1 MNKPNYYA
9 TIPADVRYNK
19 KLTPNAKLLYAEITA
34 LSQKDGSCWASN
46 KYFSKLY
53 DVSTVTISRWVSSLV
68 ENNFIN
74 REIVYK
80 KGTKEIDKRY
90 LQLCNGGIN
99 KNVNAPINKNVKD
112 NNTSINNTS
121 INISNRRK
129 DFVLNVMSFDYD
141 KNILNSFVDYWTE
154 PNKSKTKMKFELQQ
168 TWSTNLRLKTWIKNQ
183 KKWDK
188 PKKQTMSKIHQH
200 LQKNINV
207 KAKLLKQLKNETN

>member
-9 TIPADVRYNK
+9 IIPAEVRYSEN
-19 KLTPNAKLLYAEITA
+19 LTPNAKLLYAEITA

-46 KYFSKLY
+46 KYFSNLY
-53 DVSTVTISRWVSSLV
+53 NVSTVTISRWISSLV

-99 KNVNAPINKNVKD
+99 KNVNTPINKNVKD

-168 TWSTNLRLKTWIKNQ
+168 TWSTNLRLKTWAKNQ
-183 KKWDK
+183 KKWDR
-188 PKKQTMSKIHQH
+188 PKAQTMSKLDAQ
-200 LQKNINV
+200 LSQYEQAK
-207 KAKLLKQLKNETN
+207 KLL

>member
-1 MNKPNYYA
+1 MTKPNYYA
-9 TIPADVRYNK
+9 TITAEVRYSK
-19 KLTPNAKLLYAEITA
+19 KITPNAKLLYAEITA
-34 LSQKDGSCWASN
+34 LSSKDGVCWASN
-46 KYFSKLY
+46 KYFSNLY
-53 DVSTVTISRWVSSLV
+53 EVSTVTISRWVSSLV
-68 ENNFIN
+68 ENGFIN
-74 REIVYK
+74 REMIYK

-121 INISNRRK
+121 INISNRRR

-168 TWSTNLRLKTWIKNQ
+168 TWSTNLRLKNWVKNQ

-188 PKKQTMSKIHQH
+188 PKIVNKNKLTKNTETMQ
-200 LQKNINV
+200 NV
-207 KAKLLKQLKNETN
+207 LNKLNGYD

>member
-1 MNKPNYYA
+1 MTKPNYYG
-9 TIPADVRYNK
+9 TIPADVRYSEN
-19 KLTPNAKLLYAEITA
+19 LTPNAKLLYAEITA

-46 KYFSKLY
+46 KYFSNLY
-53 DVSTVTISRWVSSLV
+53 NVSTVTVSRWISSLV

-80 KGTKEIDKRY
+80 KGTKQIDKRY

-168 TWSTNLRLKTWIKNQ
+168 TWSTNLRIKTWAKNQ
-183 KKWDK
+183 KKWDR

-200 LQKNINV
+200 LQKNLNV
-207 KAKLLKQLKNETN
+207 KEKLKKQFE

>member
-1 MNKPNYYA
+1 MDKPNYYA
-9 TIPADVRYNK
+9 TITAEVRYSK

-34 LSQKDGSCWASN
+34 LSSKDGVCWASN
-46 KYFSKLY
+46 KYFSNLY
-53 DVSTVTISRWVSSLV
+53 EVSTVTISRWVSSLV
-68 ENNFIN
+68 ENGFIN
-74 REIVYK
+74 REMIYK

-168 TWSTNLRLKTWIKNQ
+168 TWSTNLRLKNWAKNQ

-188 PKKQTMSKIHQH
+188 PKVANKNKLTKNTETM
-200 LQKNINV
+200 QKVLN
-207 KAKLLKQLKNETN
+207 KLNGYD

>member
-1 MNKPNYYA
+1 MQKPNYYA
-9 TIPADVRYNK
+9 VIPAEVRYARGI
-19 KLTPNAKLLYAEITA
+19 TPNAKLLYAEITA

-46 KYFSKLY
+46 KYFAKLY
-53 DVSTVTISRWVSSLV
+53 NVSTVTISRWISSLV

-168 TWSTNLRLKTWIKNQ
+168 TWSTNLRLKTWVKNQ
-183 KKWDK
+183 KKWDR
-188 PKKQTMSKIHQH
+188 PKTQTMSKIDAQ
-200 LQKNINV
+200 LNEY
-207 KAKLLKQLKNETN
+207 LKGKEYL

>member
-9 TIPADVRYNK
+9 IIPAEVRYSEN
-19 KLTPNAKLLYAEITA
+19 LTPNAKLLYAEITA

-46 KYFSKLY
+46 KYFSNLY
-53 DVSTVTISRWVSSLV
+53 NVSTVTISRWISSLV

-99 KNVNAPINKNVKD
+99 KNVNTPINKNVKD

-168 TWSTNLRLKTWIKNQ
+168 TWSTNLRLKTWAKNQ
-183 KKWDK
+183 KKWDRPK
-188 PKKQTMSKIHQH
+188 PQKMSKLDSQ
-200 LQKNINV
+200 LSQYEQAK
-207 KAKLLKQLKNETN
+207 KLL

>member
-19 KLTPNAKLLYAEITA
+19 NLTPNSKLLYAEITA

-53 DVSTVTISRWVSSLV
+53 NVSTVTVSRWISSLV
-68 ENNFIN
+68 ENGFIN

-168 TWSTNLRLKTWIKNQ
+168 TWDTNLRLKTWAKNQ
-183 KKWDK
+183 KKWDR
-188 PKKQTMSKIHQH
+188 PKTQTMSKIHQH

-207 KAKLLKQLKNETN
+207 KERLKKQFE

>member
-1 MNKPNYYA
+1 MDKPNYYA
-9 TIPADVRYNK
+9 TITAEVRYSK
-19 KLTPNAKLLYAEITA
+19 KITPNAKLLYAEITA
-34 LSQKDGSCWASN
+34 LSSKDGVCWASN
-46 KYFSKLY
+46 KYFSNLY
-53 DVSTVTISRWVSSLV
+53 EVSTVTISRWVSSLV
-68 ENNFIN
+68 ENGFIN
-74 REIVYK
+74 REMVYK

-168 TWSTNLRLKTWIKNQ
+168 TWSTNLRLKNWTKNQ

-188 PKKQTMSKIHQH
+188 PKIVNKNKLTKNTETMQ
-200 LQKNINV
+200 NV
-207 KAKLLKQLKNETN
+207 LNKLNGYD

>member
-1 MNKPNYYA
+1 MTKPNYYA
-9 TIPADVRYNK
+9 VIPAEVRYSKN
-19 KLTPNAKLLYAEITA
+19 LTPNAKLLYAEITA
-34 LSQKDGSCWASN
+34 LSRKDGICWASN
-46 KYFSKLY
+46 KYFSNLY
-53 DVSTVTISRWVSSLV
+53 NVSTVTISRWISSLV

-74 REIVYK
+74 REIIYK
-80 KGTKEIDKRY
+80 NGTKEIDKRY

-99 KNVNAPINKNVKD
+99 NNVSTPINKNVKD

-168 TWSTNLRLKTWIKNQ
+168 TWSTNLRLKTWAKNQ
-183 KKWDK
+183 KKWDR
-188 PKKQTMSKIHQH
+188 PKAQTMSKIHQH

-207 KAKLLKQLKNETN
+207 KEKLKKQFE